1 MAGTARTAA
10 RLEGAN
16 MASADRKP
24 LLDGAPLSLTPE
36 GDAAPAPDAD
46 LPVLLLLGDGPEAR
60 ALARLAAECGFAVDM
75 AVWDEAPEG
84 DTDGGEP
91 AEAEPAPPDIP
102 GLRRYIRLLPG
113 ESAVAR
119 CGVGRR
125 HSVCIFPA
133 DEEQAT
139 AALEDVLSSHAFF
152 VGLWATRAGRERV
165 WGALRAA
172 GVPDAELAA
181 VRCPLGLGDLADM
194 GGPVASAVPVLADL
208 LAARAGSRQ
217 RFRLED

>member
-1 MAGTARTAA
+1 
-10 RLEGAN
+10 

-24 LLDGAPLSLTPE
+24 LPDAAPLSLTPE
-36 GDAAPAPDAD
+36 ENAATAPATG
-46 LPVLLLLGDGPEAR
+46 LPVLLLLGDGPVAR

-75 AVWDEAPEG
+75 AVRDAAP
-84 DTDGGEP
+84 DAP
-91 AEAEPAPPDIP
+91 LAAEAEAGGPEDAPPPDIP
-102 GLRRYIRLLPG
+102 GLRRYIRLSPG
-113 ESAVAR
+113 ESAVER
-119 CGVGRR
+119 CAVGRR
-125 HSVCIFPA
+125 HSICIFPA
-133 DEEQAT
+133 DEAGAV
-139 AALEDVLSSHAFF
+139 AALEEVLASHAFF
-152 VGLWATRAGRERV
+152 VGLWATREERERV

-194 GGPVASAVPVLADL
+194 GGAMASAVPVLSEL